1 MTRGGDT
8 GERCGVTDRAA
19 AGLAGS
25 RKYWWDGRMNAD
37 ILKKIAG
44 IAADNGLD
52 AIVAASP
59 ENFAYLAGF
68 VVPSHH
74 VLRWRHAMLTV
85 KPDETVAAFTVDMEE
100 STVAGRLP
108 GVPLKSWGEFT
119 DSSMV
124 VFAEQLRELSLTR
137 GRVGLET
144 DYLPARDMEILEREL
159 PGIEFVAVQN
169 LFNRARMIKT
179 DRERDLLQRLSRIS
193 DQSIGDALAAAD
205 VGASEMQIA
214 ADLTRGIYSR
224 GAEDFK
230 FMIIATGERSQ
241 LPNVGPSERILAAGD
256 VCRVEIFSIL
266 NGYHA
271 GVCRSA
277 YVGAPPDEAERIWSL
292 LSDATQMLLET
303 IRPGAS
309 TRDIYD
315 SYLKM
320 IAPLNMPPIA
330 FVGHGIGLH
339 LHEDPYLGAQG
350 DCELEAGMVLGIE
363 PLIYRTGFGFGL
375 QNKDMVAVTGAGCT
389 LLSDSTATK
398 FLVKCGQATA

>member
-1 MTRGGDT
+1 
-8 GERCGVTDRAA
+8 
-19 AGLAGS
+19 
-25 RKYWWDGRMNAD
+25 MNAD
-37 ILKKIAG
+37 ILEKIA
-44 IAADNGLD
+44 AVAEENGLD
-52 AIVAASP
+52 AIIATSP

-74 VLRWRHAMLTV
+74 VLRWRHSMLIV
-85 KPDETVAAFTVDMEE
+85 KPDRTVAAFTVDMEE

-108 GVPLKSWGEFT
+108 GVPLTSWGEFT

-124 VFAEQLRELSLTR
+124 VLAGLLRDLSLAH
-137 GRVGLET
+137 GRVGIET
-144 DYLPARDMEILEREL
+144 DYLPARDLDILIHEL
-159 PGIEFVAVQN
+159 PGTTFVAAQD
-169 LFNRARMIKT
+169 LFNRARTIKT
-179 DRERDLLQRLSRIS
+179 PRELDLLYRLSRIS
-193 DQSIGDALAAAD
+193 DHSIKDALAAAD
-205 VGASEMQIA
+205 IGSSEMQIA

-241 LPNVGPSERILAAGD
+241 LPNVGPSERHLVSGD

-277 YVGAPPDEAERIWSL
+277 YVDEPPDHAERIWSL
-292 LSDATQMLLET
+292 LSEATRMLLEI

-315 SYLKM
+315 AYLKK

-339 LHEDPYLGAQG
+339 LHEDPYLGAEN
-350 DCELEAGMVLGIE
+350 DSALEAGMVLGIE
-363 PLIYRTGFGFGL
+363 PLIYRTGYGFGL
-375 QNKDMVAVTGAGCT
+375 QNKDMVAVTEDGCI
-389 LLSDSTATK
+389 LLSDATDTNC
-398 FLVKCGQATA
+398 LMKCGGEAT

>member
-1 MTRGGDT
+1 
-8 GERCGVTDRAA
+8 
-19 AGLAGS
+19 
-25 RKYWWDGRMNAD
+25 MNTD
-37 ILKKIAG
+37 ILEKIAAV
-44 IAADNGLD
+44 AAENGLD
-52 AIVAASP
+52 AIIATSP

-74 VLRWRHAMLTV
+74 VLRWRHSMLIV
-85 KPDETVAAFTVDMEE
+85 KPDRTVAAFTVDMEE

-108 GVPLKSWGEFT
+108 GVPLTSWGEFT

-124 VFAEQLRELSLTR
+124 VLAGLLRDLSLSH
-137 GRVGLET
+137 GRVGIET
-144 DYLPARDMEILEREL
+144 DYLPARDLDILIREL
-159 PGIEFVAVQN
+159 PGTTFVPTQD

-179 DRERDLLQRLSRIS
+179 PRELDLLHRLSRIS
-193 DQSIGDALAAAD
+193 DHSIKDALAAAD
-205 VGASEMQIA
+205 IGSSEMQIA

-241 LPNVGPSERILAAGD
+241 LPNVGPSERHLVSGD
-256 VCRVEIFSIL
+256 VCRIEIFSIL

-277 YVGAPPDEAERIWSL
+277 YVDEPPDHAERIWGL
-292 LSDATQMLLET
+292 LSEATRMLLEI

-315 SYLKM
+315 AYLKK

-339 LHEDPYLGAQG
+339 LHEDPYLGAEN
-350 DCELEAGMVLGIE
+350 DCALEAGMVLGIE
-363 PLIYRTGFGFGL
+363 PLIYRTGYGFGL
-375 QNKDMVAVTGAGCT
+375 QNKDMVAVTEDGCV
-389 LLSDSTATK
+389 LLSDATDTK
-398 FLVKCGQATA
+398 YLMKCGSEAT